1 MIIIEER
8 KSVKLP
14 NLTSLFFKL
23 PFVNKTV
30 ENQIEQ
36 LKLQHL
42 NKRTGEYE
50 IPITRL
56 FFIVNLL
63 VKFDDVKINFYK
75 EKERTQLSCK
85 GTHFK
90 YKPYSYQIEG
100 IDYGLN
106 HEGWLLLDD
115 QGLGKTLQMI
125 YLAEVLKKKS
135 DLKHCLVICGVNT
148 LKFNWESEVEK
159 LSNLDC
165 KILGCRTK
173 KNGTKY
179 IGSVADRLKDLKEP
193 IKEFFVITNI
203 ETLQDKK
210 FVEAFKKSKNKFDLI
225 VLDEAHRVKNPSAKA
240 TGNLLKIDAPRKVA
254 LTGTLIMNSPENAYV
269 ALKWTGNLNCSYSAF
284 AGMYNVYGGFGGVQ
298 VISYKNLDLLQEHI
312 ASCSLRRKKE
322 DVLDLPPKTYQKEY
336 VELLPKQRELYD
348 DVEKLV
354 TEELDLLSKRKKISI
369 MEEMVLHM
377 RLRQITAY
385 PGILSSTVTQS
396 AKLDR
401 LEELVEDITAQGD
414 KALIFCTFKSTV
426 PEIEKR
432 LKQYEPLICTGD
444 TPDFEINENKKKFE
458 NNPQHKVMVCTWQ
471 KMGTGHTLTAANY
484 VIFVD
489 TPWTD
494 ADFQQSADRAYRIGQ
509 KKHTHIITLICK
521 DTYDERVQEILD
533 RKEML
538 STYVIDKKD
547 KGLLQCT
554 DFDSFD

>member
-1 MIIIEER
+1 MILIEER
-8 KSVKLP
+8 KSAKLP

-36 LKLQHL
+36 LKSFNL
-42 NKRTGEYE
+42 NKKTGEYE
-50 IPITRL
+50 IAITRL

-63 VKFDDVKINFYK
+63 VKFDDIKVVFYK
-75 EKERTQLSCK
+75 EEPKELLTCK

-90 YKPYSYQIEG
+90 YKPYKYQVEG

-106 HEGWLLLDD
+106 HDGWLLLDD

-125 YLAEVLKKKS
+125 YLAEVLKKKN

-148 LKFNWESEVEK
+148 LKFNWASEIEK
-159 LSNLDC
+159 LSNLDY
-165 KILGCRTK
+165 KILGERTRR
-173 KNGTKY
+173 NGTKY
-179 IGSVADRLKDLKEP
+179 IGSVADRLDDLQKT

-203 ETLQDKK
+203 ETLQAKDFEK
-210 FVEAFKKSKNKFDLI
+210 AFKKSKNKFDMI

-240 TGNLLKIDAPRKVA
+240 TKTLLKIKAPRCIA

-269 ALKWTGNLNCSYSAF
+269 ALKWTNNLNCTYTDF
-284 AGMYNVYGGFGGVQ
+284 ASMYNVYGGFGGVQ

-312 ASCSLRRKKE
+312 AACSLRRKKE
-322 DVLDLPPKTYQKEY
+322 EVLDLPPKTYQVDY
-336 VELLPKQRELYD
+336 VELLPKQKELYD
-348 DVEKLV
+348 DVAKGIA
-354 TEELDLLSKRKKISI
+354 EELDLLSKRKKISI

-385 PGILSSTVTQS
+385 PGILSTTVTQS

-414 KALIFCTFKSTV
+414 KVLVFCSFKSTV
-426 PEIEKR
+426 PEIQRR
-432 LKQYEPLICTGD
+432 LDKYKPLVCTGD
-444 TPDFEINENKKKFE
+444 TSDFEINDNKKQFE
-458 NNPQHKVMVCTWQ
+458 NCKDNKVMICTWQ

-484 VIFVD
+484 VIFID

-509 KKHTHIITLICK
+509 KKHTHIITLVCK
-521 DTYDERVQEILD
+521 DTYDERVLEILN

-538 STYVIDKKD
+538 SSYVIDKTD